1 MMEFLSSVR
10 VLGAIKGTEN
20 TLNVVAQFP
29 SLKVAHECYHSS
41 DYQAAIKLGKGEFQ
55 RSFVIIECVD

>member
-29 SLKVAHECYHSS
+29 RLKVAHEFYHLS
-41 DYQAAIKLGKGEFQ
+41 DYQAAIKLGRADFTA
-55 RSFVIIECVD
+55 VL